1 VQLAARYRDCGY
13 QDAGRP
19 HPFAVED
26 PGVNALLIVSEYALA
41 EIARETG
48 ADPARHLAGAARLTA
63 ALVARLWDPASGL
76 FLCRDVRGGTLIRE
90 RSVAGLIPLVVPGLP
105 PEIVRTLVRTA
116 SGAHFGL
123 GRSVRLVPS
132 YDLRGPAFDPSR
144 YWRGPAWFNVNWLLE
159 RGLRQHGEEER
170 ADTLRAAALATAAA
184 SGFAEYVD
192 PYTGQAR
199 GSRDFSWTAA
209 LALDLL
215 AESEGGTDR

>member
-1 VQLAARYRDCGY
+1 
-13 QDAGRP
+13 
-19 HPFAVED
+19 
-26 PGVNALLIVSEYALA
+26 
-41 EIARETG
+41 
-48 ADPARHLAGAARLTA
+48 
-63 ALVARLWDPASGL
+63 VARLWDPASGL